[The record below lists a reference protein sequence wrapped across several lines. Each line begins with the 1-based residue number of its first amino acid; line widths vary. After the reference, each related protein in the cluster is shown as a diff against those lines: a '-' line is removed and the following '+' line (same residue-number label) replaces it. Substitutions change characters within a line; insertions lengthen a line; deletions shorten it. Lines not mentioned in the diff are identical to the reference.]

1 MEDKNIRKLSLDEM
15 DKVNGGN
22 NTVKNTSEEEKPI
35 CPNCG
40 EDRLSRLTREY
51 SLGFLQLK
59 CDTCGQIFLFFP
71 D

>member
-1 MEDKNIRKLSLDEM
+1 MEEKYIRELSLDEM

-22 NTVKNTSEEEKPI
+22 NTVKNTSEDERPI
-35 CPNCG
+35 CPRCG
-40 EDRLSRLTREY
+40 EDRLSSITHDY

-59 CDTCGQIFLFFP
+59 CDTCGQIFFP

>member
-1 MEDKNIRKLSLDEM
+1 MEEKKIRKLSLDEM

-22 NTVKNTSEEEKPI
+22 NTVK
-35 CPNCG
+35 
-40 EDRLSRLTREY
+40 
-51 SLGFLQLK
+51 K